1 MITATVV
8 FKKDQLKK
16 IAAAAPAEAER
27 AISAIAQAGK
37 NHVVENFGSSPAAP
51 GGPPGVDTGNL
62 RSSINI
68 EPDGKLRRKINDGT
82 DYGVF
87 LELGSTRHSYV
98 WPFMGPM
105 AQWLEGEI
113 PGLLEDFLL

>member
-1 MITATVV
+1 MITATVR
-8 FKKDQLKK
+8 FKKNDLKR
-16 IAAAAPAEAER
+16 IANAAPDAADR
-27 AISAIAQAGK
+27 AIGAIAQAGVNYVK
-37 NHVVENFGSSPAAP
+37 ENMGTSPAPP
-51 GGPPGVDTGNL
+51 GGPPGVDTGTLWNA
-62 RSSINI
+62 INI

-98 WPFMGPM
+98 WPFFGPM

-113 PGLLEDFLL
+113 PGLLDDFLL